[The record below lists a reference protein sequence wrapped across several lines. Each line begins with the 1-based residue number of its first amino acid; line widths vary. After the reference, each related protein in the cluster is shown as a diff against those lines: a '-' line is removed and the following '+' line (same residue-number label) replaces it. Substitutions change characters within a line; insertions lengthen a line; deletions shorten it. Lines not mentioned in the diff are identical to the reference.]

1 LSLKER
7 ILKVLEENRDQ
18 FVSGQE
24 LAERLNVSRTAV
36 WKAVKKLKQEG
47 HEITASTNSG
57 YRLEYLSDILSEP
70 GIRLY
75 LSSKNKEL
83 PIFIYDQAE
92 STNSL
97 AKKLAAEGAQNG
109 SLVVAEEQSKGRGRM
124 GRSFYSPSGTGLY
137 MSMILSVHEEL
148 ASALFTTIYAAV
160 AVCRVINRLAGREA
174 RIKWVNDILIDGKKV
189 CGILTESISD
199 FESGMVETVILGIG
213 LNIKTEVFPDEIR
226 DTADSLSV
234 YHIPRNRFVAEIA
247 NEVLLLKQESR
258 KIVIEEYKRRSMM
271 LGREIEYLDKGC
283 RRSGKVL
290 DINDSGH
297 LIVEGES
304 GEITALMYG
313 EVVVKKTGLYKE

>member
-1 LSLKER
+1 MSLKES

-24 LAERLNVSRTAV
+24 LAERLNVSRAAV
-36 WKAVKKLKQEG
+36 WKAVKKLRQEG
-47 HEITASTNSG
+47 HEIIASPNNG

-75 LSSKNKEL
+75 LSPENKDL
-83 PIFIYDQAE
+83 PIFIFDEVE

-109 SLVVAEEQSKGRGRM
+109 SIIVAEGQSKGRGRM

-137 MSMILSVHEEL
+137 MSMILSVHEDMN
-148 ASALFTTIYAAV
+148 SALFTTIYAGV
-160 AVCRVINRLAGREA
+160 AVCRVINRFVDKEA
-174 RIKWVNDILIDGKKV
+174 KIKWVNDILIDGKKV

-213 LNIKTEVFPDEIR
+213 LNIKTENFPDEIR
-226 DTADSLSV
+226 EIADSISV

-247 NEVLLLKQESR
+247 NEVLCLKHQSR
-258 KIVIEEYKRRSMM
+258 KTVIEEYKRRSIM
-271 LGREIEYLDKGC
+271 LGKEIEYSDKGR

-290 DINDSGH
+290 DINDNGH
-297 LIVEGES
+297 LIVKEES
-304 GEITALMYG
+304 GRVTALMYG
-313 EVVVKKTGLYKE
+313 EVVVKKAGLYKS

>member
-1 LSLKER
+1 MSLKER

-124 GRSFYSPSGTGLY
+124 GRSF
-137 MSMILSVHEEL
+137 ILPQVP
-148 ASALFTTIYAAV
+148 
-160 AVCRVINRLAGREA
+160 
-174 RIKWVNDILIDGKKV
+174 
-189 CGILTESISD
+189 D
-199 FESGMVETVILGIG
+199 FI
-213 LNIKTEVFPDEIR
+213 
-226 DTADSLSV
+226 
-234 YHIPRNRFVAEIA
+234 
-247 NEVLLLKQESR
+247 
-258 KIVIEEYKRRSMM
+258 
-271 LGREIEYLDKGC
+271 
-283 RRSGKVL
+283 
-290 DINDSGH
+290 
-297 LIVEGES
+297 
-304 GEITALMYG
+304 
-313 EVVVKKTGLYKE
+313 